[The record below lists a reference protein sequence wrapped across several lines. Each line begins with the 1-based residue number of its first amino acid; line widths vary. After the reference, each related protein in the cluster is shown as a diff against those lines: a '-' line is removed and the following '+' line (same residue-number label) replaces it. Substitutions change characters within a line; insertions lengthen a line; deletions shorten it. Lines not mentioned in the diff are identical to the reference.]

1 MTLQVGMD
9 AVKTKGFFSAHR
21 FLLLRRFSQLLTLV
35 LFMASPVAGYWLLK
49 GNLSSSLILE
59 TVPLTDPFVFLQTL
73 AGGHQPITAMLLGS
87 ALVAGFYWLVGGRSF
102 CSWVCPVN
110 PVTDLAGWAARRLG
124 IRRRI
129 PLSRQLRYWILAL
142 TLLLPTITGVLAWE
156 LVNPVSLLQRGLIFG
171 MGMGWLVILGIF
183 LFDLFVLPRGWC
195 GHLCPMGACYSLIG
209 KTSPLRVIASDRD
222 ACYDCMDC
230 YAVCPEPQVIKPAL
244 KGNKTTSQADQ
255 GPVILSPNCTNCG
268 RCIDICSVNV
278 FEFGSRLA
286 NRMEKHP

>member
-87 ALVAGFYWLVGGRSF
+87 ALIAGFYWLVGGRSF

-142 TLLLPTITGVLAWE
+142 TLLLVWPPLPHGC
-156 LVNPVSLLQRGLIFG
+156 LLQ
-171 MGMGWLVILGIF
+171 
-183 LFDLFVLPRGWC
+183 
-195 GHLCPMGACYSLIG
+195 
-209 KTSPLRVIASDRD
+209 
-222 ACYDCMDC
+222 
-230 YAVCPEPQVIKPAL
+230 
-244 KGNKTTSQADQ
+244 
-255 GPVILSPNCTNCG
+255 PN
-268 RCIDICSVNV
+268 R
-278 FEFGSRLA
+278 
-286 NRMEKHP
+286 